1 MSGRD
6 QLLAEKREA
15 ARGLDA
21 NKFYQQLQSLKDD
34 YQLLRKIV
42 RPESGEKLT
51 NIPLSVKDSI
61 CTKHKT
67 TSAGSQIIANY
78 EPPFDAT
85 VVKRAQEQGCQL
97 IGKTNMDEFGF
108 GTFST
113 NCAFATPKN
122 PWDKERSCGGS
133 SGGAAGL
140 TSAVTQPHL
149 ALGQSTGGSISCP
162 AAFCGVVG
170 LTPTYGLV
178 SRYGLISYANSLD
191 KIGPLGK
198 SVKDVALL
206 LDLIKGPDDNDQT
219 TLDRSINSLT
229 DNLRQEVDG
238 LNIGLPQQYFDFPG
252 LEGEVKDKI
261 WQSVK
266 KLEGLGADYEQVDM
280 PKIRKKYAVPSY
292 YIIAMAE
299 ASTNL
304 AKYCGMRYGQE
315 GDRQNKSYN
324 QYFSEIRQ
332 ANFGSEAKR
341 RILLGTYARMAG
353 YRDEYYLKALK
364 VRTLVIEE
372 FKRAFEDY
380 DLLAA
385 PAMPII
391 APKFDE
397 IDQLTPQETYAM
409 DTLTVGPNL
418 AGLPHLSLP
427 CGFVQEMPVGL
438 HLIGDHLQEQQIL
451 NAGYALEQEL
461 ELNLDPEV

>member
-1 MSGRD
+1 MPELE
-6 QLLAEKREA
+6 QLIAEKKDEVEA
-15 ARGLDA
+15 I
-21 NKFYQQLQSLKDD
+21 NPEEFYQRLEQLNKN
-34 YQLLRKIV
+34 YNLLRAV
-42 RPESGEKLT
+42 ARPEKGKL
-51 NIPLSVKDSI
+51 NRIPLSVKDSI
-61 CTKHKT
+61 CTRGTT
-67 TSAGSQIIANY
+67 TSAGSKIIADY

-85 VVKRAQEQGCQL
+85 VVKWAQNKGCQVVA
-97 IGKTNMDEFGF
+97 KTNMDEFGF

-122 PWDKERSCGGS
+122 PWDKNRSCGGS

-140 TSAVTQPHL
+140 TSALNYPHL

-162 AAFCGVVG
+162 ASFCGVVG

-198 SVKDVALL
+198 SMEDVALL
-206 LDLIKGPDDNDQT
+206 LDLIKGQDERDQT
-219 TLDRSINSLT
+219 TLSQNTPSFT
-229 DNLRQEVDG
+229 ANLEAKVDG
-238 LNIGLPQQYFDFPG
+238 LKIGLPQQYFDFPG
-252 LEGEVKDKI
+252 LEAKVKDKI
-261 WQSVK
+261 WQAVK
-266 KLEGLGADYEQVDM
+266 QLESLGASYEMVDM
-280 PKIRKKYAVPSY
+280 PKIQKKYSVPSY

-304 AKYCGMRYGQE
+304 AKYCGMRYGLE
-315 GDRQNKSYN
+315 GDSNNKSYN
-324 QYFSEIRQ
+324 RYFSEMREEG
-332 ANFGSEAKR
+332 FGQEAKR

-353 YRDEYYLKALK
+353 YRDQYYLKALK
-364 VRTLVIEE
+364 VRTLVINE
-372 FKRAFEDY
+372 FKRAFADY

-397 IDQLTPQETYAM
+397 IDQLTPEETYAM

-427 CGFVQEMPVGL
+427 CGFVKGMPVGL
-438 HLIGDHLQEQQIL
+438 HLISDHLREQTIF
-451 NAGYALEQEL
+451 NAGYAFEQEAH
-461 ELNLDPEV
+461 LNLDPEV